1 MDGNFGKLTDRQKL
15 EIIFKYTNQVN
26 KASDIDSTL
35 LILANMGR
43 DIVAAERCSL
53 WLIDSTGKKLYTQVA
68 HGVEKIEI
76 DINYGVVGACIR
88 ENKTL
93 VINDPY
99 NDDRFHSDVD
109 LQTGFV
115 TKSILVEP
123 LVDTKGKVI
132 GAIQV
137 LNKKSIDGKF
147 SDEDSEMLVVAAG
160 FSANSL
166 ETFMLNLEI
175 TESQNE
181 TILML
186 GEICEKR
193 SLETG
198 KHTARVAK
206 YSAAIAGA
214 LGLPKEEIQILRQ
227 ASGLHDIGKMAIVDK
242 ILLKPG
248 KLTKEEYDEMKK
260 HSNIGYNMLKDSR
273 NRILQAGALIS
284 HEHHEKFNGTGYPQG
299 LKGEEIHVFARI
311 TAIAD
316 VFDAITS
323 VRCYKEAWPIAKS
336 FELIR
341 KESGEHFD
349 PKVVDAF
356 FEVQDEILE
365 IFADLKEVKEVK
377 FK

>member
-1 MDGNFGKLTDRQKL
+1 MNENFGKLTDRQKL

-53 WLIDSTGKKLYTQVA
+53 WLIDYSGKKLYTKVA
-68 HGVEKIEI
+68 HGVDKIEI
-76 DINYGVVGACIR
+76 DINFGVVGACVR
-88 ENKTL
+88 EKQTL
-93 VINDPY
+93 IINEPY
-99 NDDRFHSDVD
+99 NDARFLPDVD
-109 LQTGFV
+109 SQTGFE

-147 SDEDSEMLVVAAG
+147 SEEDIEMLVVAAG

-166 ETFMLNLEI
+166 ETFKLNFEI

-206 YSAAIAGA
+206 YSVKVAEAM
-214 LGLPKEEIQILRQ
+214 GLPNDEVQILRQ
-227 ASGLHDIGKMAIVDK
+227 ASGLHDIGKMGIRDK

-248 KLTKEEYDEMKK
+248 KLNTEEYEEIKK
-260 HSNIGYNMLKDSR
+260 HSSIGYNMLKDSS
-273 NRILQAGALIS
+273 NRILQAGALIAN
-284 HEHHEKFNGTGYPQG
+284 EHHEKYNGTGYPNG
-299 LKGEEIHVFARI
+299 LSGDDIHIFARI

-323 VRCYKEAWPIAKS
+323 ERCYKDAWSIEKS
-336 FELIR
+336 LKLIK
-341 KESGEHFD
+341 KESGKHFD

-365 IFADLKEVKEVK
+365 IFAELKE
-377 FK
+377 